1 MNNIEYV
8 SGELFSKLADVS
20 IYDRMYLIKFPN
32 IKNNCNKI
40 IYNNEPINNEV
51 VNLISNSKIFFV
63 KTDHLVFFIT
73 KILQFIRKEFILIT
87 HNSDLKSGTYKQIID
102 NNYLIKWY
110 GQNMTPIFNSSKTIG
125 IPIGL
130 QNSQWDGHDYNII
143 KKYKNNKKENLLYFN
158 FSLDTNPLRH
168 QINKI
173 LLNNGFIKNTKKEWK
188 QYIEELSSYIFC
200 ISPEGNGV
208 DCHRIWECLYVGCI
222 PIVKKDDIL
231 YKYFNDLPILWIDDF
246 TCINKQFLEEQYKLF
261 KSNTYNLEKITM
273 KYWYLIIRRN

>member
-102 NNYLIKWY
+102 NKMVW
-110 GQNMTPIFNSSKTIG
+110 SKYDT
-125 IPIGL
+125 
-130 QNSQWDGHDYNII
+130 
-143 KKYKNNKKENLLYFN
+143 YF
-158 FSLDTNPLRH
+158 
-168 QINKI
+168 
-173 LLNNGFIKNTKKEWK
+173 
-188 QYIEELSSYIFC
+188 
-200 ISPEGNGV
+200 
-208 DCHRIWECLYVGCI
+208 
-222 PIVKKDDIL
+222 
-231 YKYFNDLPILWIDDF
+231 
-246 TCINKQFLEEQYKLF
+246 
-261 KSNTYNLEKITM
+261 
-273 KYWYLIIRRN
+273 